1 MSPCIFKHPQL
12 FLSPPDMLSSTK
24 KQTTVK
30 KQQPLQQQQPL
41 SALLPSA
48 PATTTIS
55 DPNPMATAKI
65 STINFRTFIQHAK
78 SDDIEKFLELA
89 LTTQDG
95 QNLAFFWEQAYDQG
109 YTEGRADV
117 LREELDMASEQL

>member
-1 MSPCIFKHPQL
+1 
-12 FLSPPDMLSSTK
+12 MLSSTK
-24 KQTTVK
+24 KRTAAK

-41 SALLPSA
+41 STPSPSA

-55 DPNPMATAKI
+55 NPNPMATAKI
-65 STINFRTFIQHAK
+65 SAIDFHTFIQHAK
-78 SDDIEKFLELA
+78 SDDIEKFLELTSA
-89 LTTQDG
+89 TQDG